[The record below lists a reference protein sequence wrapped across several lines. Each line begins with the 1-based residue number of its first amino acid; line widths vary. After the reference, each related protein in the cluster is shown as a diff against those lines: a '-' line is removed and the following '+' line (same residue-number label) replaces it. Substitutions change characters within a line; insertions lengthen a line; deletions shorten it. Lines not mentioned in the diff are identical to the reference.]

1 MNKTEVVKAIAS
13 NTGIS
18 QANVKTVLD
27 GFEDVVTAELKA
39 GENKVVIPGFL
50 TFESKA
56 KAARTGRNPATGKTL
71 QIAAT
76 TAVLVKAGKTLKDT
90 VKG

>member
-1 MNKTEVVKAIAS
+1 MNKTELVKAIAS
-13 NTGIS
+13 RHSIS
-18 QANVKTVLD
+18 QALVKDALD
-27 GFEDVVTAELKA
+27 GMEAVITEELQTA
-39 GENKVVIPGFL
+39 GNKVVIPGFL

-56 KAARTGRNPATGKTL
+56 KAARTGRNPATGKPI

-76 TAVLVKAGKTLKDT
+76 TVVLVKAGKTIKDA